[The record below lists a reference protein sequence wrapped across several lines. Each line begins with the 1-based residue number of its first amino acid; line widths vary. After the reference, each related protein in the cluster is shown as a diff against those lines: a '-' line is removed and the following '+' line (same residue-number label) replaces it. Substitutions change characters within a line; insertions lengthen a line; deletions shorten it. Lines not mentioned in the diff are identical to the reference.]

1 MTVCQDWIT
10 SADLI
15 ACGCPTDAATPEQVA
30 TAITQASEL
39 AYVLS
44 GRQFPGECSFTARPC
59 GYSGFGLD
67 RFQLWGTSNGLPSLP
82 YQIGGQWFNGWCG
95 CHWEQCGCN
104 GYPRLD
110 LGRGDIVTV
119 TQVVVNG
126 VALSSDDWR
135 LDSAQYVVRL
145 DGGTWPC
152 CQDMT
157 VNSGAGYFA
166 ISYTAGLEPP
176 EAGKRAAAAFATELI
191 KACVGDDSC
200 RLKPQVTQIARQGV
214 SASFIDPALFLD
226 RGQTGVYEFDLFV
239 RAYNPNGLSR
249 SARVW
254 SPDGPRLVV
263 T

>member
-1 MTVCQDWIT
+1 MSVCQDWIT
-10 SADLI
+10 DTDVE
-15 ACGCPTDAATPEQVA
+15 ACSYVIPDGFDTAT
-30 TAITQASEL
+30 ILTQASEL

-44 GRQFPGECSFTARPC
+44 GRQFPGECLFTARPC

>member
-1 MTVCQDWIT
+1 MSVCQDWIT
-10 SADLI
+10 DADVE
-15 ACGCPTDAATPEQVA
+15 ACAYVIPDGFDTAA
-30 TAITQASEL
+30 ILTQASEL

-44 GRQFPGECSFTARPC
+44 GRQFPGECAFTARPC
-59 GYSGFGLD
+59 GYSGSWGLGTM
-67 RFQLWGTSNGLPSLP
+67 QLWGTTGGLPSLP
-82 YQIGGQWFNGWCG
+82 YQVNGSWFNGWCG
-95 CHWEQCGCN
+95 CHWDSCGCN

-110 LGRGDIVTV
+110 LGRGDIVDV
-119 TQVVVNG
+119 TAVIVNG
-126 VALSSDDWR
+126 VALADSDWR
-135 LDSAQYVVRL
+135 VDSAQYVVRL
-145 DGGTWPC
+145 DGGVWPC

-166 ISYTAGLEPP
+166 ISYTAGLTPP
-176 EAGKRAAAAFATELI
+176 EAGVRAAAAFATELI

-200 RLKPQVTQIARQGV
+200 RLKPNVTQIARQGV
-214 SASFIDPALFLD
+214 SATFIDPALFLD

-263 T
+263 S